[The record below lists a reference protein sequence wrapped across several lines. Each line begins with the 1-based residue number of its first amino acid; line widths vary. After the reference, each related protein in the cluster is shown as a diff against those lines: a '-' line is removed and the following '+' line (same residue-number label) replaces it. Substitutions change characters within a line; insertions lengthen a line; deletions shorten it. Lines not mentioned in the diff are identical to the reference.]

1 MAYMETATQSQ
12 EATQY
17 DLAAA
22 HEQAA
27 ALLAQ
32 GDAEGQAAMADELL
46 ANSGGLTFA
55 PEDLTSTDPTQLA
68 AEKLRLAMDV
78 SSIAQGY
85 GLSAETTPD
94 DLKNVYVTLWDD
106 ALAYNKPGTEGFNPD
121 TARAKSVLAVAAY
134 RRMETPVA
142 AAAAN

>member
-1 MAYMETATQSQ
+1 MAYMETLQLQETQ
-12 EATQY
+12 QY

-32 GDAEGQAAMADELL
+32 GDAEGQAAMADELM
-46 ANSGGLTFA
+46 ANSGGLSFS
-55 PEDLTSTDPTQLA
+55 PEDITSTDPAQQA
-68 AEKLRLAMDV
+68 AEKLRLAIDV
-78 SSIAQGY
+78 STLARED
-85 GLSAETTPD
+85 GLSAATTPD
-94 DLKNVYVTLWDD
+94 DLKGVYVGLWDK

-121 TARAKSVLAVAAY
+121 IARAKSVLAVAAY